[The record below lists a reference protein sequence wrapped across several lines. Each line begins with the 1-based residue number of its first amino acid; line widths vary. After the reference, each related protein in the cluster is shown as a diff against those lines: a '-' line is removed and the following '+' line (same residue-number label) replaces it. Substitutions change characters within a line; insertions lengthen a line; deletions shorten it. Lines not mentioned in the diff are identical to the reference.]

1 MSYAYRMTTA
11 LFEGHGVVVTKRDSR
26 YFVRYDA
33 GAHTVELRE
42 DEVSADEV
50 ERLMRGHADAT
61 EVLFSLQRRLIA
73 AGENPYES
81 NVT

>member
-1 MSYAYRMTTA
+1 MSYACRMTTT
-11 LFEGHGVVVTKRDSR
+11 LFDDDGIAVTTRDGR
-26 YFVRYDA
+26 YFARYDA

-42 DEVSADEV
+42 DEVTTDEA
-50 ERLMRGHADAT
+50 ERLMRGHAEAT

-81 NVT
+81 NIA